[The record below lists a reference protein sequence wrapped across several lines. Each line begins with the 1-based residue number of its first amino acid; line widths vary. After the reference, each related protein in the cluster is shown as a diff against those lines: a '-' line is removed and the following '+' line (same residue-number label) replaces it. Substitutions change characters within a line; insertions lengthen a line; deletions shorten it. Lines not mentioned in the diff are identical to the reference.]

1 MEKIKNISIVGV
13 GLIGGSIGLALKKYL
28 SSATVTGV
36 GRNVE
41 RLKLAKQKHCIDK
54 FTTDLK
60 EGVKDADI
68 IIISVPVD
76 LTPKFIISVLPYVKD
91 NSIIIDVASVKTEII
106 KSVKQKI
113 IAIRKNKQ
121 VHFIGCHPLAG
132 LEKSGFEYAKENLF
146 KNSVCVICYDKT
158 ICSKEALKKIKFLWQ
173 TMETNIVELE
183 PQKHDKILA
192 LTSHMLHLI
201 SYILAKQINSKKEY
215 LKFTAGAYRDM
226 TRIAASNPDMWTQIC
241 YMNRSSIKKE
251 LESFIKIATKVLK
264 YLNDFKKLKKFLTS
278 AYKLKVESKSDL
290 K

>member
-1 MEKIKNISIVGV
+1 MEKIKNVAIVGV

-28 SSATVTGV
+28 SSVTVTGV

-68 IIISVPVD
+68 IIICVPVD
-76 LTPKFIISVLPYVKD
+76 LTPKFILSVLPYVKD
-91 NSIIIDVASVKTEII
+91 DSIIIDVASVKTEII
-106 KSVKQKI
+106 KAIKQKI
-113 IAIRKNKQ
+113 IAIRKTKKINF
-121 VHFIGCHPLAG
+121 VGCHPLAG

-158 ICSKEALKKIKFLWQ
+158 LCSKEALKKIKFLWQ
-173 TMETNIVELE
+173 TMKTNIVELE

-241 YMNRSSIKKE
+241 YMNRNFVKKE
-251 LESFIKIATKVLK
+251 LKNFIKMVNKVLK
-264 YLNDFKKLKKFLTS
+264 CLNDYNKLKKILTS
-278 AYKLKVESKSDL
+278 AYKLKVENRTSSK
-290 K
+290 